1 MDISLHSFILA
12 IGLVVITF
20 IVWDGIKR
28 VRESRNSSSLD
39 NLDILDG
46 EGADPSQEYS
56 SADYDDLEIADDLL
70 QSDFIAKLS
79 DEKLTVGELDDSA
92 LVDIRVPLEEKKVAP
107 KINVQTSKPVSVS
120 VSVQEEPLKQ
130 VKDPDQGLAAK
141 PPKTTIESVLEVKEP
156 ELEIESLLDGQQA
169 VPVLMEPV
177 ELGGEVESN
186 PPKQQ
191 ELHLP
196 EFVQIALNEE
206 PITIDVSE
214 PELDPLFT
222 QVKESL
228 EVEEKSAPQQSEII
242 VHPVGEK
249 LAERAAAQ
257 EIIVINILKEKEP
270 LLKGQDISQV
280 FKACDMRFGEMDIFH
295 RFEQANAQ
303 GKIQFSVVNAL
314 KPGSFNMSSMDEM
327 ETSGISLFM
336 SLPGPN
342 NPMEAFDA
350 MSEVALVFAR
360 NFNASLYDDSHSDL
374 TPQTLEHY
382 RNRVREFTRKHMPLN
397 K

>member
-12 IGLVVITF
+12 VGLVVITF

-28 VRESRNSSSLD
+28 VRESRTNQLLD
-39 NLDILDG
+39 NIDILDTD
-46 EGADPSQEYS
+46 GADSSQEYS

-79 DEKLTVGELDDSA
+79 DEKLMADELDDSV
-92 LVDIRVPLEEKKVAP
+92 LVDIRVPMDEKKIEPMVKVSP
-107 KINVQTSKPVSVS
+107 SKRVPE
-120 VSVQEEPLKQ
+120 SVQEQTLKRAQKCVPEPT
-130 VKDPDQGLAAK
+130 P
-141 PPKTTIESVLEVKEP
+141 EVKER
-156 ELEIESLLDGQQA
+156 ELEIESLLDDQQV

-177 ELGGEVESN
+177 ELGGEVGPN

-196 EFVQIALNEE
+196 EFVQIALKEE
-206 PITIDVSE
+206 PITASVSE
-214 PELDPLFT
+214 PDLDPLFA
-222 QVKESL
+222 QIKESA
-228 EVEEKSAPQQSEII
+228 EGEEESAPKQKDAAA
-242 VHPVGEK
+242 HPVGEK
-249 LAERAAAQ
+249 LAERAVAQ

-270 LLKGQDISQV
+270 LLKGQDIFQV

-314 KPGSFNMSSMDEM
+314 KPGSFNMKTMDEM

-382 RNRVREFTRKHMPLN
+382 RNRVREFTRKHMPI
-397 K
+397 KSSIK

>member
-12 IGLVVITF
+12 VGLVVITF

-28 VRESRNSSSLD
+28 VRDSRNNSSLD
-39 NLDILDG
+39 NLDILDS
-46 EGADPSQEYS
+46 EGVAPSQEYS

-79 DEKLTVGELDDSA
+79 DEKLTVGELDDSV
-92 LVDIRVPLEEKKVAP
+92 LVDIRVPIEEKKIESKV
-107 KINVQTSKPVSVS
+107 KVQTSKPVSVS
-120 VSVQEEPLKQ
+120 MQGQPPESVQDSVQELAPSSPKAIAEPT
-130 VKDPDQGLAAK
+130 
-141 PPKTTIESVLEVKEP
+141 PKIKEP
-156 ELEIESLLDGQQA
+156 ELEIESLLHGQQV

-177 ELGGEVESN
+177 ELGSEVETN

-191 ELHLP
+191 ELNLP
-196 EFVQIALNEE
+196 EFVQIALKEE

-214 PELDPLFT
+214 PDLDPLFA
-222 QVKESL
+222 QVKES
-228 EVEEKSAPQQSEII
+228 VEGVEKSALQQPEIA

-249 LAERAAAQ
+249 LAERAVAQ

-280 FKACDMRFGEMDIFH
+280 FKACDMRFGEMNIFH

-314 KPGSFNMSSMDEM
+314 KPGSFDMKTMGEM